1 MNPRRRPWQGRTLPL
16 SYSRRGET
24 LFTQG
29 FDHVSR
35 LVPSGAR
42 LDPRSFAR
50 DQFDRVIFQAV
61 NVAVPGQNEANQGA
75 CAICLLRSSG
85 TGYVSSQE
93 YDQLEPDP
101 DFISRRVPPFVRA
114 DRPNRSPA
122 PQSRC
127 CRPSGGCPSTGSH
140 GFLRYA
146 VLLLETTPAC
156 CRPVFEEA

>member
-1 MNPRRRPWQGRTLPL
+1 MFWSALRLKNISCRRSKVNVLAHLP
-16 SYSRRGET
+16 
-24 LFTQG
+24 
-29 FDHVSR
+29 
-35 LVPSGAR
+35 R